1 MHKLQEYVLTN
12 DAKKSTKRPGS
23 FNQELMGEIFKG
35 TGGGKWIYVIAN
47 TILKQM
53 WENNM

>member
-12 DAKKSTKRPGS
+12 DAKNSTKRPGS

-47 TILKQM
+47 IILKQM